1 MTTVRQLLQSKDS
14 GNLWTIS
21 PEDTVHEALETLA
34 RHNLSALPV
43 VEGKRLAGIF
53 SERDYTHKG
62 VLRGMTSTEREVR
75 DLMTTDVV
83 SVKPGDTVEHCM
95 RLMTNKHFRHL
106 PVVENGELIGI
117 VSIGDLLKLALD
129 RASVTQKTI
138 TPEGDTLE
146 Q

>member
-34 RHNLSALPV
+34 RNNLGALPV
-43 VEGKRLAGIF
+43 VEGKRLVGIF
-53 SERDYTHKG
+53 SERDYTHKA
-62 VLRGMTSTEREVR
+62 VLKGKTSTERPVR
-75 DLMTTDVV
+75 DLMTVDVV
-83 SVKPGDTVEHCM
+83 SVSANESVERCM
-95 RLMTNKHFRHL
+95 RLMTNNHFRHL
-106 PVVENGELIGI
+106 PVVEGGELIGI

>member
-1 MTTVRQLLQSKDS
+1 MTTVRQLLQSKDN
-14 GNLWTIS
+14 GTLWTIS
-21 PEDTVHEALETLA
+21 PEDTVHEALEMLA
-34 RHNLSALPV
+34 RHNLGVLPV
-43 VEGKRLAGIF
+43 VEGRRLVGIF

-62 VLRGMTSTEREVR
+62 VLKGMTSTERPVR
-75 DLMTTDVV
+75 DLMTVDVV
-83 SVKPGDTVEHCM
+83 SVSANESVERCM
-95 RLMTNKHFRHL
+95 RLMTNNHFRHL
-106 PVVENGELIGI
+106 PVVEGGELIGI